1 MVTRLTGNAKRSEQR
16 SRLLLKLPKP
26 GGGTLIGGNRLTLQ
40 KFGHYTGAAAGNASS
55 HDILDRSAI

>member
-40 KFGHYTGAAAGNASS
+40 KFGHYTGLQPAMQAPTTS
-55 HDILDRSAI
+55 